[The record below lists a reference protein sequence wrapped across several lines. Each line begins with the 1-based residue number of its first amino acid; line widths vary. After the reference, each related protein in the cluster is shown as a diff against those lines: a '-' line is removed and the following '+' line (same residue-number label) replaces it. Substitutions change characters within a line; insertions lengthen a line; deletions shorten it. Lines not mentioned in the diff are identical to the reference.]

1 MSSARVLPASLMARA
16 SVASGLRRGVQR
28 ARGVARARPPT
39 VPSVHASICGIDL
52 GTTNSCV
59 AVVIDGRPVLV
70 PDEKGR
76 RTIPSVV
83 HFAADGS
90 VAVGHVAAKRL
101 TRDPRNTF
109 HSVKRFIGKRFKD
122 QKVAEDARRVP
133 YEVCATV
140 DADAE
145 AMGLQGLGPSR
156 NGAGFVALR
165 CPALGR
171 KVSPEEISAFIVAR
185 CLALASAR
193 LGGEPIEK
201 AVITVP
207 AYFDDNQCDAT
218 VRAGHRAGLTTVKLL
233 REPIAAALAYGV
245 DVEGD
250 ETVFVFDLG
259 GGTFDV
265 SVLDVGGG
273 AVEVLATGGDAHLGG
288 DDLDRAVALW
298 LAKEAKA
305 LGAAV
310 DPRGALQAARR
321 AREKLSDATEVIVP
335 MPGGATKT
343 LTRPLLEKVCAETL
357 RDLRLPVE
365 NAAASAGINLEAL
378 QAESRGKKGA
388 KRSNKKT
395 GRPFDHVLLVG
406 GATKTPAVRRFAENT
421 FGRRPTPGLVD
432 PDEVVALGAAAHA
445 GALEGLVA
453 QTETLGPMQ
462 ASLIRAFARKM
473 RNEDEAAF
481 EKVSDDAGKK
491 TRGGFDA
498 AGFSEMAAAAGMDLA
513 EEDDGDWG
521 PEDLSELEG
530 LSDEEIEALIAEMGD
545 EEEDEEDE
553 EEARARFA

>member
-1 MSSARVLPASLMARA
+1 
-16 SVASGLRRGVQR
+16 
-28 ARGVARARPPT
+28 
-39 VPSVHASICGIDL
+39 
-52 GTTNSCV
+52 
-59 AVVIDGRPVLV
+59 
-70 PDEKGR
+70 
-76 RTIPSVV
+76 
-83 HFAADGS
+83 
-90 VAVGHVAAKRL
+90 
-101 TRDPRNTF
+101 
-109 HSVKRFIGKRFKD
+109 
-122 QKVAEDARRVP
+122 
-133 YEVCATV
+133 
-140 DADAE
+140 
-145 AMGLQGLGPSR
+145 
-156 NGAGFVALR
+156 
-165 CPALGR
+165 
-171 KVSPEEISAFIVAR
+171 
-185 CLALASAR
+185 
-193 LGGEPIEK
+193 
-201 AVITVP
+201 
-207 AYFDDNQCDAT
+207 
-218 VRAGHRAGLTTVKLL
+218 
-233 REPIAAALAYGV
+233 
-245 DVEGD
+245 
-250 ETVFVFDLG
+250 
-259 GGTFDV
+259 
-265 SVLDVGGG
+265 
-273 AVEVLATGGDAHLGG
+273 
-288 DDLDRAVALW
+288 
-298 LAKEAKA
+298 
-305 LGAAV
+305 
-310 DPRGALQAARR
+310 
-321 AREKLSDATEVIVP
+321 
-335 MPGGATKT
+335 MPGATKT

-553 EEARARFA
+553 EEERARFA